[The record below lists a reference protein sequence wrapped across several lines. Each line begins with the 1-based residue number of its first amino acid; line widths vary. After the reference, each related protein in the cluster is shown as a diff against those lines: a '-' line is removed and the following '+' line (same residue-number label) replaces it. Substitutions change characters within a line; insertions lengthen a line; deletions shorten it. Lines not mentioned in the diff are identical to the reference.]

1 MTTKLYCYVDETG
14 QDTQGR
20 LFLVAVVVTGQERE
34 LLRTLCE
41 AVEARSGKGSRKWS
55 KTSAERRFAYAQ
67 GVVEQR
73 PFVGKLH
80 YAIFE
85 GTADYLTA
93 TVQAIAETL
102 ETGATGDYD
111 ATVFI
116 DGLSRSLERAVGL
129 NLRRSGSH
137 VKKVRGLD
145 DESDA
150 LMRLADAICGLVRGA
165 LEGESELMALYQRG
179 IDTGILRDVTRK

>member
-1 MTTKLYCYVDETG
+1 M
-14 QDTQGR
+14 
-20 LFLVAVVVTGQERE
+20 
-34 LLRTLCE
+34 
-41 AVEARSGKGSRKWS
+41 
-55 KTSAERRFAYAQ
+55 
-67 GVVEQR
+67 
-73 PFVGKLH
+73 GKLH

-102 ETGATGDYD
+102 ETGATENYD

-129 NLRRSGSH
+129 SLRRSGSH

-145 DESDA
+145 EENDA

-165 LEGESELMALYQRG
+165 LEGESELMTLYQRG
-179 IDTGILRDVTRK
+179 IDTGVLRDVTRK